1 MRVPAASS
9 HSPFS
14 AFKPLLCVGLF
25 LHACLPSPLKAAEKT
40 LAANVHAE
48 LRQIFEQ
55 NNKAVVRVY
64 AKDHLGTRV
73 GSGFFVDPFGTIY
86 THAGIVLESDEVNV
100 KFNGQNLPA
109 KVVTADPYSG
119 IALLKVNTQTP
130 FITLGDSEKATIATP
145 VIAIG
150 FPEEY
155 DVCPSIG
162 MIAGRD
168 RHHLGQYFSTSH
180 IRANMAVQRGEG
192 GAPVL
197 NLNGEVIGILVSR
210 IGEGTSCHILPIRA
224 AEKIRQDVA
233 RFGEARPGWVGV
245 SVEDA
250 KSPLSGSTAQ
260 IQSLNPQTPAAQ
272 SGLKSGDIILSIGGT
287 MVTTSEDVI
296 DAAYFLTAGDL
307 TEVKILRGN
316 DKFSITVKPVAHPS
330 KADNGLRAEALTSPV
345 RIGN

>member
-1 MRVPAASS
+1 MLAPAASS
-9 HSPFS
+9 HLPFS
-14 AFKPLLCVGLF
+14 AIKPLLVAGLILLAG
-25 LHACLPSPLKAAEKT
+25 LHQPLIAQSNS
-40 LAANVHAE
+40 LAANIHE
-48 LRQIFEQ
+48 EFRRIFEQ

-64 AKDHLGTRV
+64 ARDHLGMRV

-86 THAGIVLESDEVNV
+86 THAGIVLKSDEVNV
-100 KFNGQNLPA
+100 KFNGRNMPA
-109 KVVTADPYSG
+109 SLIAADPHSG
-119 IALLKVNTQTP
+119 IAILKVDTQTP
-130 FITLGDSEKATIATP
+130 FIRLGDSEKATVATP
-145 VIAIG
+145 VITIG

-168 RHHLGQYFSTSH
+168 RHHLGQYFATSH
-180 IRANMAVQRGEG
+180 LRANMAVQRGEG

-210 IGEGTSCHILPIRA
+210 IGEGTACHILPIRA

-233 RFGEARPGWVGV
+233 RFGEARHGWVGV
-245 SVEDA
+245 DVEES
-250 KSPLSGSTAQ
+250 KHPLAGSSAQ
-260 IQSLNPQTPAAQ
+260 IKSLNPQTPAAQ

-287 MVTTSEDVI
+287 KVTTSEDVI

-316 DKFSITVKPVAHPS
+316 DKFSITVKPAAHPS
-330 KADNGLRAEALTSPV
+330 KADHSLRAEALTSPA
-345 RIGN
+345 RIGP